1 VAQWCESC
9 DRRVEG
15 DVCEVCGNEVLEEER
30 EPMPW
35 MWRFFIFSSVIYLGW
50 RLYQLISWLSHRRF

>member
-1 VAQWCESC
+1 VALWCESC

-15 DVCEVCGNEVLEEER
+15 DVCEVCGNEVREEER